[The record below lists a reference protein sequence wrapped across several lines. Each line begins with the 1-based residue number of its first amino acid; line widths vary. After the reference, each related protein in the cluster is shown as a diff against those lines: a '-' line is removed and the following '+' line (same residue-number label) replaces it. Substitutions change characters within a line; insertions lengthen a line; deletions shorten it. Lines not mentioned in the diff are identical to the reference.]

1 MDVHPA
7 ATRTQAAR
15 CYQALRDRIVLG
27 TLAPREKLKI
37 ADLAEEFAVSPGAVR
52 EALSRLTTENLVS
65 ALDQRGFRVAP
76 VSLDDLDDLTRTR
89 LQIEALALREAM
101 TRGDAA
107 WEASLRA
114 AYAAMQAHPPRPA
127 DRLAAELHAGF
138 HAALVAGCGSPTL
151 LRIRTQLYD
160 LSERYRALAAIGA
173 APPRPVADE
182 HAAIFRAVLAR
193 DAETAVAALSAHI
206 SLTTALV
213 RATVTSQRR

>member
-1 MDVHPA
+1 MEVHPA

-27 TLAPREKLKI
+27 ALAPLEKLKI
-37 ADLAEEFAVSPGAVR
+37 ADLAEEFEVSPGAVR

-65 ALDQRGFRVAP
+65 AVDQRGFRVAP

-89 LQIEALALREAM
+89 LQIEELALREAM
-101 TRGDAA
+101 ARGDAA

-151 LRIRTQLYD
+151 LRIRAQLYD
-160 LSERYRALAAIGA
+160 LSERYRALASVRA
-173 APPRPVADE
+173 AKPRSVADE
-182 HAAIFRAVLAR
+182 HATIFRAVLAR

-213 RATVTSQRR
+213 RATVTSQGR